1 MIVVMAKV
9 SVIPEKKQEL
19 LDLAKPVMET
29 TRKEEGCVSY
39 VLLDNPYDPGGCMFV
54 EEWTDL
60 ASLQKHAAAP
70 HIAEWRKQSRELLSG
85 KNVLTIYQGEEVKL

>member
-1 MIVVMAKV
+1 
-9 SVIPEKKQEL
+9 
-19 LDLAKPVMET
+19 MET

-85 KNVLTIYQGEEVKL
+85 KKRAHDLSGRGSQTIRMCKRCN

>member
-19 LDLAKPVMET
+19 LELAKPVMET

-54 EEWTDL
+54 EEWADL
-60 ASLQKHAAAP
+60 AALQAHAAAP
-70 HIAEWRKQSRELLSG
+70 HIAQWRKDSRDLLTA
-85 KNVLTIYQGEEVKL
+85 KTTIKIYQSEEVKL

>member
-19 LDLAKPVMET
+19 LELAKPVMET

-70 HIAEWRKQSRELLSG
+70 HMAAYGAKTREHVASRVIHVLSP
-85 KNVLTIYQGEEVKL
+85 L

>member
-19 LDLAKPVMET
+19 LELAKPVMET

-54 EEWTDL
+54 
-60 ASLQKHAAAP
+60 
-70 HIAEWRKQSRELLSG
+70 
-85 KNVLTIYQGEEVKL
+85 